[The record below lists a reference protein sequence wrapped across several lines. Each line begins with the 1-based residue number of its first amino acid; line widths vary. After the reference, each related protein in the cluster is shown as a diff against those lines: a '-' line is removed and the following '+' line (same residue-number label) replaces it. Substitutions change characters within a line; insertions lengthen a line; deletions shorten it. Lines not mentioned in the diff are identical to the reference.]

1 MRPLRVL
8 IVEDEVLIAMLFA
21 EVLEDMGHTV
31 CAMETTETDAVAA
44 AAKFSPDLIIADA
57 KLRRGSGVAALATI
71 LLDGYVPHIF
81 VSGDVSG
88 IRAAR
93 PDAIVIQK
101 PFFASDLDRA
111 VDRAMGAKA
120 AA

>member
-1 MRPLRVL
+1 MRSLRVL

-21 EVLEDMGHTV
+21 EVLEGMGHTV
-31 CAMETTETDAVAA
+31 CAMESTEANAVAA
-44 AAKFSPDLIIADA
+44 AAKFHPDLIIADA
-57 KLRRGSGVAALATI
+57 KLRNGSGIAALATI
-71 LLDGYVPHIF
+71 LRSGHVPHMF

-88 IRAAR
+88 VRAAR

-101 PFFASDLDRA
+101 PFFASDLARA
-111 VDRAMGAKA
+111 VELAMDSKA